1 MKTEFKSRPV
11 FLSREDRIKAHFM
24 TCFLALVIFRHLEKK
39 LDNKYSTSQLIETL
53 KNMNFLKDDDD
64 YIPIYNRTNITDL
77 LHDIFEFRTDYEII
91 PEKNIKKIFKQTKN

>member
-1 MKTEFKSRPV
+1 
-11 FLSREDRIKAHFM
+11 
-24 TCFLALVIFRHLEKK
+24 
-39 LDNKYSTSQLIETL
+39 
-53 KNMNFLKDDDD
+53 MNFLKDDDD